1 MQVHTGNACAPEQVN
16 HIQAYSM
23 DALVGDELEAV
34 VKHCETHG
42 LYFGFSL
49 VAAVTRVLNASA
61 AGVVA
66 VLNTYRLFRCCN

>member
-1 MQVHTGNACAPEQVN
+1 
-16 HIQAYSM
+16 M